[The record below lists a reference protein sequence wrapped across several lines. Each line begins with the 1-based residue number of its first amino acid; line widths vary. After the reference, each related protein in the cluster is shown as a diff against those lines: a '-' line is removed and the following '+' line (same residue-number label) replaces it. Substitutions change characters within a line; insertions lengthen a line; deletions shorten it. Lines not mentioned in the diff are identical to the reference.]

1 MIRILIYI
9 LLVIA
14 AAGIITFLAD
24 VSGFAVIRWE
34 GTQVELPTALL
45 VGLGIIA
52 ALTFFFSGQIV
63 SWTVGLPARLRR
75 RAEDNARARGMMALT
90 RGLEAVAAGD
100 AADAQRHARAATK
113 NLDEPA
119 LTRLL
124 TAQAAQL
131 AGDRVTAE
139 AAYAGMLEA
148 PETEFL
154 GLRGLYLHAL
164 ASGDQEEAR
173 AFAERAFELR
183 PGTSWA
189 FESVLS
195 LGLERGAWGD
205 AIDAITRARQN
216 GAADGPEF
224 KRIESALL
232 TAQAFAAS
240 ESDDHD
246 TALKDAEA
254 ALKKAP
260 SLTPAAAIAAES
272 EVRAGRRSRAVKI
285 LGDAW
290 AAEPH
295 PGLAAVMRRIFEHER
310 DERIAGRL
318 MKLAEKKPEH
328 PESQLLLAQV
338 QLDGGQADAA
348 QETLAPLIKGRASRR
363 VLSLMADITE
373 TRYGADAAGPWRMKA
388 ANAPLDIIPG
398 QDGDFQYTTE
408 GWRRLI
414 REFGEHA
421 RLAPPPL
428 EVEAPELDIDEVRA
442 LLAPPPEDA
451 TPEPD
456 EESGEGDDDPT
467 ASLHAVAENDA
478 TMASDDA
485 QADDTGPDDTAT
497 GDTGTDDTKNGD
509 EPKPVAAAS

>member
-9 LLVIA
+9 LLVITA
-14 AAGIITFLAD
+14 AAVITFLTG
-24 VSGFAVIRWE
+24 VTGFAVIRWE
-34 GTQVELPTALL
+34 GTQLELPTALL
-45 VGLGIIA
+45 VGLAIIA
-52 ALTFFFSGQIV
+52 ALTFFFGGQIV
-63 SWTVGLPARLRR
+63 SWLTGLPARLRR
-75 RAEDNARARGMMALT
+75 RSEDAKRARGMMALT

-100 AADAQRHARAATK
+100 AADAQRHARTAS
-113 NLDEPA
+113 NSLDEPA

-139 AAYAGMLEA
+139 TAYAGMLEA

-173 AFAERAFELR
+173 AYAERAFELR

-189 FESVLS
+189 FESVLTLS
-195 LGLERGAWGD
+195 LERAAWGD
-205 AIDAITRARQN
+205 AIDAISRARQN

-224 KRIESALL
+224 KRIEGALL

-240 ESDDHD
+240 ESEDHD

-260 SLTPAAAIAAES
+260 SLTPAAAIAAEA
-272 EVRAGRRSRAVKI
+272 EVKAGRRSRAVKI

-310 DERIAGRL
+310 DERVAGRL

-338 QLDGGQADAA
+338 QLEGGQADAA
-348 QETLAPLIKGRASRR
+348 QETLEPLLKGRASRR
-363 VLSLMADITE
+363 VLSLMAEITE
-373 TRYGADAAGPWRMKA
+373 TRYGTEAAAAWKAKA

-428 EVEAPELDIDEVRA
+428 EVETPELDIDEVRA
-442 LLAPPPEDA
+442 LLAPPPEPESEEPEIED
-451 TPEPD
+451 EPD
-456 EESGEGDDDPT
+456 AEATATLETVVDNDLDEPADDSADETETENGDD
-467 ASLHAVAENDA
+467 
-478 TMASDDA
+478 
-485 QADDTGPDDTAT
+485 G
-497 GDTGTDDTKNGD
+497 
-509 EPKPVAAAS
+509 PKPVAAAS

>member
-14 AAGIITFLAD
+14 AAWGITWLTG
-24 VSGFAVIRWE
+24 VTGFAVIRWE
-34 GTQVELPTALL
+34 GTQLELPTALL
-45 VGLGIIA
+45 VGLLVIA
-52 ALTFFFSGQIV
+52 ALLCFFGGQIV
-63 SWTVGLPARLRR
+63 SWLTSLPARLRR
-75 RAEDNARARGMMALT
+75 RSEDTKRARGMMALT

-100 AADAQRHARAATK
+100 AADAQRHARTASS
-113 NLDEPA
+113 NLNEPA

-131 AGDRVTAE
+131 AGDRLTAE
-139 AAYAGMLEA
+139 TAYAGMLEA

-164 ASGDQEEAR
+164 ASGDQDEAR
-173 AFAERAFELR
+173 AYAERAFELR

-189 FESVLS
+189 FESVLT

-205 AIDAITRARQN
+205 AIHAIGRARQN

-224 KRIESALL
+224 KRIEGALL
-232 TAQAFAAS
+232 AAQAFAAS

-260 SLTPAAAIAAES
+260 SLTPAAAIAAEA
-272 EVRAGRRSRAVKI
+272 EVKAGRRSRAVKI
-285 LGDAW
+285 LGEAW

-310 DERIAGRL
+310 EERVSGRL
-318 MKLAEKKPEH
+318 MKLAEKNPSH

-338 QLDGGQADAA
+338 QLEGGQASAA
-348 QETLAPLIKGRASRR
+348 QETLEPLLKGRASRR
-363 VLSLMADITE
+363 VLTLMAEITE
-373 TRYGADAAGPWRMKA
+373 TRYGAEAAAAWKAKA
-388 ANAPLDIIPG
+388 AHAPLEFIPG

-414 REFGEHA
+414 REYGEHE

-428 EVEAPELDIDEVRA
+428 EVETPELDIEEVRA
-442 LLAPPPEDA
+442 LLAPPPE
-451 TPEPD
+451 PEPETTEAED
-456 EESGEGDDDPT
+456 ETDEAPVLET
-467 ASLHAVAENDA
+467 VAENDLEA
-478 TMASDDA
+478 SSDDSEEEA
-485 QADDTGPDDTAT
+485 EKD
-497 GDTGTDDTKNGD
+497 NGD
-509 EPKPVAAAS
+509 DETKPVAAAS